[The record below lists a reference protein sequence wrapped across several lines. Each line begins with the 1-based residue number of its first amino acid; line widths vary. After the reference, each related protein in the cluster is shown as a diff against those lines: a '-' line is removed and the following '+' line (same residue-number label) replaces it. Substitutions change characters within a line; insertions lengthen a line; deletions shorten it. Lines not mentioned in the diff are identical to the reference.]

1 MSDFPNIEIK
11 PRLEM
16 WLLHWLCRLAL
27 HSTWLS
33 WHPQGR
39 NSSNLSKRRKIT
51 LTHYQLPTTTNCC
64 LCQPPCDRSNANLSF
79 IYILK
84 RKCQFNIE
92 MFEIL
97 NLLELLYRNLWLPFK
112 QKFCTFL
119 LVVTENFKVSVS
131 QSVSSLNLR
140 TV

>member
-1 MSDFPNIEIK
+1 MIVTF
-11 PRLEM
+11 
-16 WLLHWLCRLAL
+16 
-27 HSTWLS
+27 T
-33 WHPQGR
+33 
-39 NSSNLSKRRKIT
+39 
-51 LTHYQLPTTTNCC
+51 LPTGTTYIPLGFLDIPKVVTLPISVKEGKLPSPTTYYKLPTKTIQNCC
-64 LCQPPCDRSNANLSF
+64 QCQPTCHRSNANLSF
-79 IYILK
+79 IYMLK
-84 RKCQFNIE
+84 RNCQFNIE

-119 LVVTENFKVSVS
+119 LVVTENFKLSVS